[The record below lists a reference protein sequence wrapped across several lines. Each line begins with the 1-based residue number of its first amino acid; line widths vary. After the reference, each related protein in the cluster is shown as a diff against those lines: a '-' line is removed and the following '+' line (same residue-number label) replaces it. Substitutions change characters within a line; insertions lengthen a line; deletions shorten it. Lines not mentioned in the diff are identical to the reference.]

1 MSAEDADLVDYEEE
15 EPVDVSKETE
25 AKESKK

>member
-15 EPVDVSKETE
+15 ELVDAGKDDVKDT
-25 AKESKK
+25 KK

>member
-15 EPVDVSKETE
+15 EPVDALKDD
-25 AKESKK
+25 AKDAKK

>member
-15 EPVDVSKETE
+15 EPVDASKDD
-25 AKESKK
+25 AKDTKK